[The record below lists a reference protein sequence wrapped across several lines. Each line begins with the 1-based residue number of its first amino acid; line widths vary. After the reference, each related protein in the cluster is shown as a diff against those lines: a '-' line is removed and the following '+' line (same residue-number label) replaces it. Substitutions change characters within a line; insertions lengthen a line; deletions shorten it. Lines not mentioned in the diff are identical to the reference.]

1 MKNSGR
7 LNKQIAAE
15 FGTSEATVKE
25 QRGQVM
31 HKMAADSLAALV
43 RIAERLGIRSEGRS
57 YPTKDG

>member
-1 MKNSGR
+1 
-7 LNKQIAAE
+7 
-15 FGTSEATVKE
+15 VKE